1 MVEESLEL
9 DLVSMLNGLVQDP
22 TNQKAVN
29 NADLLLQVALS
40 AEIRDLDWPP
50 TIYEVLWEVLH
61 VCWKRI
67 ILGTT
72 PTMLES
78 LCHVETAIW
87 RTFKAISTFPEYN
100 CSAATTENPRLNVD
114 LVQTLLLRSL
124 RVDSDHSRNT
134 TKQCIHWL
142 YQNRVDVRP
151 LIRTG
156 IYETNLLHYL
166 TPSLTLCRISFDT
179 YTLTKR
185 VVHTLTHTHTH
196 THTFTLSHINF

>member
-1 MVEESLEL
+1 MAEEPLEL
-9 DLVSMLNGLVQDP
+9 DLASMLDGIVQDP
-22 TNQKAVN
+22 TNKETAN
-29 NADLLLQVALS
+29 IADRLLQIALS

-67 ILGTT
+67 VMGTT

-78 LCHVETAIW
+78 LCHLETAIW
-87 RTFKAISTFPEYN
+87 RTFKAMSTFPEYN
-100 CSAATTENPRLNVD
+100 GTAATSENPRLNVD

-142 YQNRVDVRP
+142 YQNRVDLRP

-156 IYETNLLHYL
+156 TCIDET
-166 TPSLTLCRISFDT
+166 T
-179 YTLTKR
+179 R
-185 VVHTLTHTHTH
+185 VCYFTHFLAHH
-196 THTFTLSHINF
+196 LATLSCIL

>member
-1 MVEESLEL
+1 MSCAARKQKNPNTTLCFFPFSEVVIVQTTAQLNRTESQIQRNNSPRMAEESAEL

-22 TNQKAVN
+22 THQKAVN
-29 NADLLLQVALS
+29 IADLLLQVALS
-40 AEIRDLDWPP
+40 AEIRDLDCPS
-50 TIYEVLWEVLH
+50 TIYEVLWEVMH

-67 ILGTT
+67 VMGTT
-72 PTMLES
+72 PAMLES

-100 CSAATTENPRLNVD
+100 FTAATAENPRLNVD

-156 IYETNLLHYL
+156 M
-166 TPSLTLCRISFDT
+166 
-179 YTLTKR
+179 
-185 VVHTLTHTHTH
+185 
-196 THTFTLSHINF
+196 